1 MQIPVEDKKCS
12 GDWNIFAKTKGKNV
26 IYIGNGTLAED
37 ENFKIKAK
45 TKGNFFLEYDRK
57 HLLIRSNIPIE
68 IEPKNKSIGEKLKGI
83 NYMNAGEKLFSLE

>member
-1 MQIPVEDKKCS
+1 MRLSICQIPVEDKKCS

-68 IEPKNKSIGEKLKGI
+68 IEPKNKSIGE
-83 NYMNAGEKLFSLE
+83 N